1 MSNALAIIP
10 VQDVERMALAV
21 AKSGLFGVSTADQAM
36 ALMLVAQAE
45 GLHPAIA
52 ARDYHIIK
60 GRPTLKSD
68 AMLARFLQ
76 AGGRV
81 EWLEYTDQRVAAKF
95 SHPAGGSIEVDWT
108 SERVQRADTTNKSMH
123 KQYPRQMLRARVISE
138 GVRTVFPGCTSGM
151 YAPEEIETTQS
162 ASMQPRNPKDM
173 GNAEIVVDLQQVLKR
188 IQDASSVDDLE
199 AIRPDIRRLRGDDK
213 QSALVA
219 AKQRGE
225 QIRASQSISDADPET
240 GEILPPTNLQEEI

>member
-1 MSNALAIIP
+1 MSNALVP
-10 VQDVERMALAV
+10 VQDIERMALAV
-21 AKSGLFGVSTADQAM
+21 AKSGLFGVTTLDQAM

-45 GLHPAIA
+45 GLHPAVA

-108 SERVQRADTTNKSMH
+108 SERVQRADSTNKGMH

-151 YAPEEIETTQS
+151 YAPEEFGENGQQQPAAAAP
-162 ASMQPRNPKDM
+162 ASPKNM
-173 GNAEIVVDLQQVLKR
+173 GNAEIVTELQPVL
-188 IQDASSVDDLE
+188 DAIKLASTLE
-199 AIRPDIRRLRGDDK
+199 GLELIRPDIRRLRGDDK
-213 QSALVA
+213 QAALQA
-219 AKQRGE
+219 AKERGE
-225 QIRASQSISDADPET
+225 YLRAASKADGIDPDTGEVTIQPT
-240 GEILPPTNLQEEI
+240 GEI

>member
-1 MSNALAIIP
+1 MSNALVP
-10 VQDVERMALAV
+10 VQDIERMALAV
-21 AKSGLFGVSTADQAM
+21 AKSGLFGVNTPDQAM

-76 AGGRV
+76 AGGTV
-81 EWLEYTDQRVAAKF
+81 EWLEYTDQRVAARF
-95 SHPAGGSIEVDWT
+95 SHKAGGSIEVDWT
-108 SERVQRADTTNKSMH
+108 PERVARADSTNKSMH

-151 YAPEEIETTQS
+151 YAPEEIDNGQQ
-162 ASMQPRNPKDM
+162 AAGQAAQPREPKEM
-173 GNAEIVVDLQQVLKR
+173 GNAEIVVDLQPVLDR
-188 IQDASSVDDLE
+188 IHGAATIEDLE
-199 AIRPDIRRLRGDDK
+199 AVRPDIRRLRGDDK
-213 QSALVA
+213 QQALLA
-219 AKQRGE
+219 AKTRGE
-225 QIRASQSISDADPET
+225 QIRAAQTIDADPQT
-240 GEILPPTNLQEEI
+240 GEIQPPKEEI